1 MAQTGRG
8 DLYDERSE
16 FNKDAFPMRRTALT
30 RSRPLAAL
38 GSLAAAFK
46 LIARTA
52 AEADWP
58 ASPPHH
64 VPQRPS
70 PCARIRKHRRAQ
82 ACAFRLRHCCR
93 KRSLLSPNGSRPM
106 PPKAR
111 NRVGN
116 IGKPS
121 GRGIWRM
128 SAGDA
133 QSYGSHVSQV
143 TPGIEFKAAPIV
155 SETAR

>member
-1 MAQTGRG
+1 MAQTGRR
-8 DLYDERSE
+8 DLYVERSE

-30 RSRPLAAL
+30 RSRPLAAF

-82 ACAFRLRHCCR
+82 ACAFRLRHRCR
-93 KRSLLSPNGSRPM
+93 KRSLLSPNGSPLM

-111 NRVGN
+111 KRFGNIANRVG
-116 IGKPS
+116 
-121 GRGIWRM
+121 
-128 SAGDA
+128 AG
-133 QSYGSHVSQV
+133 YGACRQA
-143 TPGIEFKAAPIV
+143 TLKA
-155 SETAR
+155 